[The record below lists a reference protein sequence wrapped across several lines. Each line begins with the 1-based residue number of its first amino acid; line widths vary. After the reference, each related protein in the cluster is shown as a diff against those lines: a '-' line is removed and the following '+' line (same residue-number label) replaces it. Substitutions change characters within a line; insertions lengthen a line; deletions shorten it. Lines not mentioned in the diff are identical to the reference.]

1 MPPVR
6 LKPNRTGTYLS
17 LGFGVVCVILGLA
30 LLAAGTLVGI
40 FPLVLAAIGIY
51 GGIGGLVPGVGLFL
65 DGQGF
70 RLKSFG
76 KSWSAQ
82 WLEIAGFTP
91 TKVRVGRRSG
101 DVEVV
106 EIHYQPGVGD
116 RHLPGSKLGETL
128 GVDERYL
135 IAAYGGLSNEALAAL
150 LERYRVGG

>member
-6 LKPNRTGTYLS
+6 LKPNRTGTYLA
-17 LGFGVVCVILGLA
+17 LGFAVLCLILGIA
-30 LLAAGTLVGI
+30 LLASGSLVGI
-40 FPLVLAAIGIY
+40 FPLVLAAVGIY

-65 DGQGF
+65 DEQGF

-135 IAAYGGLSNEALAAL
+135 IAAYGRLSNMELAAL
-150 LERYRVGG
+150 LERYRAGG